1 MPEPSALPAAFDPDK
16 ARRALMK
23 HRGSILKAARALK
36 IPASQLRQAVRQDPT
51 LIAAALEAHE
61 RTLDQAEA
69 IIHEG
74 LASED
79 FRTRLACAA
88 HLLRFSPAA
97 RRRGY
102 G

>member
-1 MPEPSALPAAFDPDK
+1 MPKPSELPAAFDADK

-23 HRGSILKAARALK
+23 HHGSILKAARALK
-36 IPASQLRQAVRQDPT
+36 IPAPQLRAAVRRDPT
-51 LIAAALEAHE
+51 LIAAALEAFE
-61 RTLDQAEA
+61 RNLDRAEE
-69 IIHEG
+69 IICEG
-74 LASED
+74 LTSED
-79 FRTRLACAA
+79 FRTRLACAG